1 MVPIFS
7 GVATFTGLMLTA
19 DDEKSHVILLQMLP
33 TDIY

>member
-1 MVPIFS
+1 MVSNFS

-19 DDEKSHVILLQMLP
+19 DDEKSCDLLQMLP